1 MTIKHENDEFL
12 GITLKHVS
20 GLKVALN
27 SPRTIKLWA
36 IAHENGHKTR
46 QLRVFSHISQ
56 NIRKSNW
63 NQKPWAITHK
73 NGHKHEKD
81 EFLGI
86 TLKHVSGIKVVVY
99 RPRTPK
105 QWAIAHENGHK
116 TRERR
121 VSGHISQTCQ
131 GSFETC
137 KSG

>member
-1 MTIKHENDEFL
+1 MKMTIKHEKDEFL

-46 QLRVFSHISQ
+46 
-56 NIRKSNW
+56 
-63 NQKPWAITHK
+63 
-73 NGHKHEKD
+73 KD

-86 TLKHVSGIKVVVY
+86 TLKHVSGLKVALNS
-99 RPRTPK
+99 PRTIK
-105 QWAIAHENGHK
+105 LWAIAHENGHK
-116 TRERR
+116 TRKRR
-121 VSGHISQTCQ
+121 VSGHIFPTCQ